1 MGSYH
6 MGALHLG
13 YEELLAIEDPA
24 AAGKEIIYQD
34 KHRLSE
40 RARHHAIAR
49 IRRACGG

>member
-34 KHRLSE
+34 KQLVISRT
-40 RARHHAIAR
+40 RNPPA
-49 IRRACGG
+49 